1 MSPVTR
7 ICFICLGNI
16 IRSPLAQHLFVHKAR
31 EAGVAD
37 KYQVS
42 SAGLGPWHVGE
53 QPDSRM
59 KRIASRHGVQ
69 ITGKA
74 RQFSHTEFDKHDLIL
89 VMDAE
94 NLQRLR
100 SITRNEEDLKKI
112 RMLRE
117 FDPEGGVHSPVPD
130 PYYGGPNGFE
140 EVYQIIDRSVSG
152 LLAKLES
159 RGVKQE

>member
-1 MSPVTR
+1 VSRVKR
-7 ICFICLGNI
+7 VCFICLGNI

-31 EAGVAD
+31 QAGVEH
-37 KYQVS
+37 KYHVS

-59 KRIASRHGVQ
+59 KRIASRNGIQMVSR
-69 ITGKA
+69 A
-74 RQFSHTEFDKHDLIL
+74 RQFIRSEFDDYDLIL

-94 NLQRLR
+94 NLQRIRALAR
-100 SITRNEEDLKKI
+100 DDRDMDKV

-117 FDPEGGVHSPVPD
+117 FDPEGGRKSPVPD

-140 EVYQIIDRSVSG
+140 EVYKIIDRSVGG
-152 LLAKLES
+152 LLEKLES
-159 RGVKQE
+159 GEFERG